1 MYGSQCA
8 IFKSYNEDQADDGC
22 PSFVKHQCD
31 NALTQSSL
39 CMICPCH
46 PHAESQ
52 ACNSF
57 LYSSFDVQVYGY
69 NAWRQGM
76 EISVVHVKQKDLPSN
91 VFPDGYRPIDL
102 PANPPADQPPPAA
115 MAAPA
120 SVAGA
125 QQAAQE
131 AAENLAEA
139 MKEGGSGDS
148 KRRRVERGG
157 TDGSLQEAVPQQQHG
172 ETNGAGQSGGRHP
185 SSGEKRKRVSLK

>member
-1 MYGSQCA
+1 
-8 IFKSYNEDQADDGC
+8 
-22 PSFVKHQCD
+22 
-31 NALTQSSL
+31 
-39 CMICPCH
+39 
-46 PHAESQ
+46 
-52 ACNSF
+52 
-57 LYSSFDVQVYGY
+57 
-69 NAWRQGM
+69 M
-76 EISVVHVKQKDLPSN
+76 EISVVHVKQKDLPGY

-139 MKEGGSGDS
+139 MQEGGSGDS

-157 TDGSLQEAVPQQQHG
+157 TGGSLQEAVPEQQNG
-172 ETNGAGQSGGRHP
+172 ATNGAGQSGGRHP
-185 SSGEKRKRVSLK
+185 NSGEKRKRVSLQAISQTLVSVLL